1 MNIDTFKKFVYDTY
15 IITFIMS
22 LFVVLYVSRKRKYSL
37 KKIVLIMIKGL
48 LFLPISSLLT
58 YNFVMLGSLMRSFY
72 LAVIIA
78 VLVFAIDF
86 LIKRIDSLYD
96 LAVGST
102 DVNKNRKG
110 ESKVCKKK

>member
-1 MNIDTFKKFVYDTY
+1 
-15 IITFIMS
+15 
-22 LFVVLYVSRKRKYSL
+22 
-37 KKIVLIMIKGL
+37 
-48 LFLPISSLLT
+48 
-58 YNFVMLGSLMRSFY
+58 MRSFY